1 MSDGIKKE
9 PVVEPKA
16 PEELTPEELNNV
28 NGGVGF
34 LQELGNVLKE
44 AQGGST
50 KQKEYFIYTMNDTL
64 IT

>member
-50 KQKEYFIYTMNDTL
+50 KPSEYLNYKMTDII